1 VLNNPD
7 RSGKIHCQKTYP
19 KNVHSICVRVIQLH
33 TVQLINYHSKKNM
46 AFFDQPINPNKCGPL
61 LLRIQ
66 TIEIPEECFV
76 RVACTPAIH
85 DKFVR
90 VQTCNPS
97 VTSIPKLDN
106 ASNTEQS
113 NAQYR
118 ILVALYEN

>member
-1 VLNNPD
+1 M
-7 RSGKIHCQKTYP
+7 S
-19 KNVHSICVRVIQLH
+19 SI
-33 TVQLINYHSKKNM
+33 
-46 AFFDQPINPNKCGPL
+46 FFYEFATSCFKPNKCGPL

-66 TIEIPEECFV
+66 KIPVLPEECFV

-85 DKFVR
+85 DKFVG
-90 VQTCNPS
+90 VQACNPS
-97 VTSIPKLDN
+97 VTSITKLDN